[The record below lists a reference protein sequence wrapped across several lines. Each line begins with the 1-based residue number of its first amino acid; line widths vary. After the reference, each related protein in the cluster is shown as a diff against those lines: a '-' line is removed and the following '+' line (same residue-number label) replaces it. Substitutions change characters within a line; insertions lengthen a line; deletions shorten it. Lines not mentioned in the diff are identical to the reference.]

1 LEGPLLFPLC
11 QGAVND
17 ILFSLK
23 CSLLLYINI
32 IKILYKI
39 EIKRKKKKFKKKKKK
54 KKKKKAEIIKIE
66 NRK

>member
-1 LEGPLLFPLC
+1 LDIFCIGIPLEGPLLFPLC

-39 EIKRKKKKFKKKKKK
+39 EIKRKKK
-54 KKKKKAEIIKIE
+54 AEIIKIE